1 MRLDGASAG
10 AVDAQERQLDVL
22 ANAAG
27 VRVHAPEPAT
37 TGPHDNVGDNRAS
50 RADRPG
56 SHEVAHAAPGEAGAD
71 VWRARERLGTGG
83 RAGTAGSGSE
93 SGVVGAVCKVT
104 FLPARLVA
112 VLNDIDAASAGRWE
126 VVAQSVGVGWLRL
139 EAPDAGTLAE
149 TILEVRAAA
158 VARGGSLFVARAPAG
173 VTARLDA
180 WGDPGDA
187 LPLMRRVK
195 EQFDPRGCLNP
206 GRFVG
211 GI

>member
-27 VRVHAPEPAT
+27 VRVHAP
-37 TGPHDNVGDNRAS
+37 
-50 RADRPG
+50 
-56 SHEVAHAAPGEAGAD
+56 PGEAGAD
-71 VWRARERLGTGG
+71 VWRARERLGTGE
-83 RAGTAGSGSE
+83 RAGTTRFEPE
-93 SGVVGAVCKVT
+93 SGVAGAVCKVT

-112 VLNDIDAASAGRWE
+112 VLNDIDAACAGRWE

-158 VARGGSLFVARAPAG
+158 AARGGSLFVAHAPAG

-195 EQFDPRGCLNP
+195 EQFDPHACLNP